1 MTEINLVLDFIKN
14 YRMNDYFLEQ
24 VISELR
30 IGFILTEYLDPDQVS
45 KFKPDENIKSGLIS
59 SNSSDQIKAVNIL
72 LRIMDIEIKSYDKII
87 EVLNYS
93 VPIYLE
99 NRATEKDKRRREL
112 LLELQTLDASN

>member
-87 EVLNYS
+87 EVLNYL